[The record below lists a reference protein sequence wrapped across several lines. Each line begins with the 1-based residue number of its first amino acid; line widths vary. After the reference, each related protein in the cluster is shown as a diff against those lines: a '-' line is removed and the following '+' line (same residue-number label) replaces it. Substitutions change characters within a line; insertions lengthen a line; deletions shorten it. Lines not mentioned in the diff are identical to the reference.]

1 MFNPAAEYQKNTI
14 FPAPGKENL
23 HGFTPP
29 LPSRTEKSQDVSEKK
44 SQPYDYEGVMFRL
57 IP

>member
-1 MFNPAAEYQKNTI
+1 MFNPAAEYQENTI

-23 HGFTPP
+23 HGFKPP

-44 SQPYDYEGVMFRL
+44 SQP
-57 IP
+57 